1 MERSHVFH
9 LLDFVKRFDF
19 GNIKFVSEVRW
30 ILWLYLFPV
39 HVRSWIYVYLPSRLS
54 PLLLLI
60 ALHHVNI
67 TFVAESF

>member
-1 MERSHVFH
+1 
-9 LLDFVKRFDF
+9 
-19 GNIKFVSEVRW
+19 
-30 ILWLYLFPV
+30 LYLFPV

-60 ALHHVNI
+60 ALHYINI